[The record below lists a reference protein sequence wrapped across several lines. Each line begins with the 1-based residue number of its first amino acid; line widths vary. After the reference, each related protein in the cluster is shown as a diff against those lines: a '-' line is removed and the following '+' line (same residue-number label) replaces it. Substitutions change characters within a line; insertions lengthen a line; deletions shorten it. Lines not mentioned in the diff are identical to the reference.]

1 MTRVFL
7 AGAGYIAREHAT
19 AATDRSILT
28 GEVELHVAD
37 PHPDAL
43 ASFVAA
49 FPAAVPHPDARSMFA
64 TRHDE
69 SDLAV
74 IATPPDSHHA
84 LVRDALD
91 AGLHTL
97 CEKPLALTVDEAADL
112 ARRADAAG
120 RIMASC
126 DDRFRDLA
134 TTREVR
140 RLAASGALG
149 RVYHATFVNTFRRAR
164 TGFDQLTQSAWFRDP
179 RIAGGGVMMDWGPY
193 DIAVL
198 DEILDPVRVDVRH
211 AWATGP
217 ITGGPFGDQSALSEQ
232 HVGAV
237 FDVHTRA
244 GAVVPVSYER
254 AAATH
259 GAERSLVQLEG
270 DRAAVSWDW
279 LDWLGDGSVRLTSD
293 NDGEPGTVTTRFAP
307 SPIGFH
313 ARPLARIAAAVRD
326 DADPRAITHRSLFT
340 FAWLRAVL
348 DCAAAG
354 MPVTVELDA
363 LAGSVVS

>member
-7 AGAGYIAREHAT
+7 AGAGYIAREHAA
-19 AATDRSILT
+19 AATDPSIVAD
-28 GEVELHVAD
+28 GVELHVAD
-37 PHPDAL
+37 PDPAAL
-43 ASFVAA
+43 ASFAAA
-49 FPAAVPHPDARSMFA
+49 FPAAVAHADARSMFA
-64 TRHDE
+64 VRRDE
-69 SDLAV
+69 TDVAV
-74 IATPPDSHHA
+74 IATPPASHHE

-97 CEKPLALTVDEAADL
+97 CEKPLALTAGEAADL

-120 RIMASC
+120 RILGSC

-134 TTREVR
+134 TTQEVR
-140 RLAASGALG
+140 RLVAAGTLG
-149 RVYHATFVNTFRRAR
+149 EIYHATFVNTLRRAR

-198 DEILDPVRVDVRH
+198 DEILDPVRVEVRH
-211 AWATGP
+211 AWASGP

-259 GAERSLVQLEG
+259 GAERGLVQVEG
-270 DRAAVSWDW
+270 DHAAVSWDW
-279 LDWLGDGSVRLTSD
+279 LDWLGDEVRLTRD
-293 NDGEPGTVTTRFAP
+293 QDGTPSTVVSALPAP
-307 SPIGFH
+307 AIGFH
-313 ARPLARIAAAVRD
+313 ARPLARMVAAVRAG
-326 DADPRAITHRSLFT
+326 ADPRPITHRSLFT

-348 DCAAAG
+348 DCAARRA
-354 MPVTVELDA
+354 PVTVELDA